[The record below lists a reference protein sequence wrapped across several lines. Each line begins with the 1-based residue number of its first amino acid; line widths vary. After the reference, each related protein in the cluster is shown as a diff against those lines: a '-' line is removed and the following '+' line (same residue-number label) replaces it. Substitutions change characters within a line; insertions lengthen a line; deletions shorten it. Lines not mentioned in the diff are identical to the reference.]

1 MARRQQVDYFKGF
14 VDLVEYCC
22 SASRNLVKTFINF
35 EARKLPETMEYLH
48 NEIEHK
54 GDLAKHELMFQLA
67 HEFIAPIEREDI
79 IDLAQGIDDVTD
91 SIEDV
96 VMRLYMFNISSIR
109 EEALPFANVIVKCC
123 DCLKKAMIEFR
134 NFHKSTTIHGILVE
148 INHLEEEGDQLY
160 TQALRNLYV
169 NCKDPVE
176 IMAWTETFDHLEKCC
191 DACED
196 VAEIVESV
204 IMKNT

>member
-109 EEALPFANVIVKCC
+109 EEALRCV
-123 DCLKKAMIEFR
+123 
-134 NFHKSTTIHGILVE
+134 
-148 INHLEEEGDQLY
+148 
-160 TQALRNLYV
+160 
-169 NCKDPVE
+169 
-176 IMAWTETFDHLEKCC
+176 
-191 DACED
+191 
-196 VAEIVESV
+196 
-204 IMKNT
+204 

>member
-1 MARRQQVDYFKGF
+1 MARKHQTDYFQAF

-22 SASRNLVKTFINF
+22 SASRELVKTLNNF
-35 EARKLPETMEYLH
+35 EAHKLPQIMEHLH

-79 IDLAQGIDDVTD
+79 IDLTQGIDDVTD

-109 EEALPFANVIVKCC
+109 EEALPFADIIVKCC
-123 DCLKKAMIEFR
+123 DCLKKAMVEFR
-134 NFHKSTTIHGILVE
+134 NFHKSTTIHSILVE
-148 INHLEEEGDQLY
+148 INHLEEEGDKLY